1 MLAIGR
7 LFGRCIDVTS
17 FVAGIAVILM
27 MVQITVDVIGKYLY
41 NIPIPATIAIVSNYY
56 MVVVAFLPL
65 ALAERRHSHISVELV
80 TDLLPQR
87 AQRHLFSWTY
97 LFSALAF
104 AFLTYAG
111 WREATTKH
119 AISAFIIE
127 HGQRIPTWPSYYLLP
142 IGCGLMSVM
151 LLYRFLAYLSGTKI
165 GVLEENSLGD
175 EFETHEPA
183 EKLQ

>member
-1 MLAIGR
+1 MQAVGR
-7 LFGRCIDVTS
+7 ILGRCIDVTS
-17 FVAGIAVILM
+17 FIAGIAVILM
-27 MVQITVDVIGKYLY
+27 MVQITIDVIGKYLY
-41 NIPIPATIAIVSNYY
+41 NLPIPATIAIVSNYY

-65 ALAERRHSHISVELV
+65 ALAERRNSHISVELV

-87 AQRHLFSWTY
+87 AQRHIFSWTHLY
-97 LFSALAF
+97 SAVVF

-142 IGCGLMSVM
+142 IGCGLMSLM
-151 LLYRFLAYLSGTKI
+151 LLFRFLAYLTGTKVD
-165 GVLEENSLGD
+165 GLEERPHAD
-175 EFETHEPA
+175 EFELNQPA
-183 EKLQ
+183 ERLS